1 MRVLVYGCGE
11 LASGAVREM
20 ASRGGSQITV
30 LGDERSQLE
39 RLSNVEGVRAV
50 LLAEPVMHDYFM
62 EAGIS
67 QTEAFLALST
77 DDHENLLAAQIAEKM
92 FRVPRVVCH
101 VENPQL
107 QVLYASQGL
116 NVLSYSVGILQDIR
130 HAIESQ

>member
-11 LASGAVREM
+11 LASGAVREL
-20 ASRGGSQITV
+20 AGDGRSQVTV
-30 LGDERSQLE
+30 LGNERSQLE
-39 RLSNVEGVRAV
+39 RLSNIEGVNAV
-50 LLAEPVMHDYFM
+50 LLEEPVMHDYLM

-77 DDHENLLAAQIAEKM
+77 DDHENLLAAQIADKM

-107 QVLYASQGL
+107 QVLYASQGM
-116 NVLSYSVGILQDIR
+116 NVLSYAVGILQDIR
-130 HAIESQ
+130 FAMESQ

>member
-11 LASGAVREM
+11 LASGTVRELV
-20 ASRGGSQITV
+20 RDESQITV

-39 RLSNVEGVRAV
+39 RLNNLPGVRAV
-50 LLAEPVMHDYFM
+50 LLAEPVMYDYLL

-67 QTEAFLALST
+67 QAQAFLALST
-77 DDHENLLAAQIAEKM
+77 HDHENLLAAQIADKM
-92 FRVPRVVCH
+92 FHVPRVVCH

-130 HAIESQ
+130 FAMEA